1 MRPWKEQK
9 QDDDSEKNRIKF
21 SVQCVALDIRIGK
34 RGWSSSEF
42 GQGLLSSPGV
52 GNKDSQE
59 CAHSSPKHLAKE
71 REATRLNGKNLPL

>member
-9 QDDDSEKNRIKF
+9 QDDDSEKNGIKF
-21 SVQCVALDIRIGK
+21 SVQSVALDIRIGK
-34 RGWSSSEF
+34 RGWSSEF
-42 GQGLLSSPGV
+42 GQGLLSSHGV

-71 REATRLNGKNLPL
+71 REATHLNGKNLPL